1 MDYKLCYKVVPMP
14 CDTNSNG
21 DIFGG
26 WLLSQMDLAGVVM
39 CKEYKYGR
47 YVTISIDKMI
57 FKKPVK
63 VGDILEI
70 YCSIYK
76 VGTTSLTINIKSITI
91 NLESNIKDVVTEG
104 TFKYVKIDNEG
115 KSTNL

>member
-1 MDYKLCYKVVPMP
+1 MDYKLCYKVIPMP

-26 WLLSQMDLAGVVM
+26 WLLSQMDLAGIIM
-39 CKEYKYGR
+39 CKEHSYGR

-76 VGTTSLTINIKSITI
+76 VGTTSLTINIRAITI

-104 TFKYVKIDNEG
+104 IFKYVKIDNEG